1 MTWSCAARCDWDFA
15 KQAVNF
21 SIYPSVEKQRI
32 GIEAIPCFSE

>member
-1 MTWSCAARCDWDFA
+1 LDFA
-15 KQAVNF
+15 KQAANF